1 MSAAECIHG
10 FEPGL
15 CDTCYPKVQPERPKV
30 VRPKRSTAAKRTAPV
45 IVARPKMTAAEQR
58 AFHVTHIGN
67 LESILASGELRADAR
82 PPFDVSS
89 ELTRELRATAEAAPG
104 EPVSGY
110 VPFYLDPQ
118 ATLWLELRDGSADP
132 RWSAAAR
139 AMSSADFVFL
149 ITTVAALGPDV
160 VIADGDAASTYTR
173 FARGED
179 VDRMLDRLH
188 DTDVRPDAEAL
199 AKGSVP
205 WEAVQLIGVA
215 NEKVRDRVRQL
226 TSTKV
231 AVYPPWFAA

>member
-15 CDTCYPKVQPERPKV
+15 CDTCYPKAQPERPKV
-30 VRPKRSTAAKRTAPV
+30 VRPKRLATPRRTAPV
-45 IVARPKMTAAEQR
+45 IAARPTMTAAEQR
-58 AFHVTHIGN
+58 AFHVTHLGN
-67 LESILASGELRADAR
+67 LEGILASGELLADAR
-82 PPFDVSS
+82 PPIDVSS
-89 ELTRELRATAEAAPG
+89 DLTRELRATAEVAPG

-132 RWSAAAR
+132 RWSAAGR
-139 AMSSADFVFL
+139 AASSAEFVFL

-173 FARGED
+173 FAAGED
-179 VDRMLDRLH
+179 VDPMLERLH

-199 AKGSVP
+199 ARGRVP
-205 WEAVQLIGVA
+205 WAAVQLIGVA
-215 NEKVRDRVRQL
+215 NEKIRDRVRQL

-231 AVYPPWFAA
+231 AVYPPWFTA

>member
-1 MSAAECIHG
+1 VSAAECIHG

-30 VRPKRSTAAKRTAPV
+30 VRPKRVTAKRTEPV
-45 IVARPKMTAAEQR
+45 VVVRTKMTAAEQR

-67 LESILASGELRADAR
+67 LERILASGELLADAR
-82 PPFDVSS
+82 PPVDVSS
-89 ELTRELRATAEAAPG
+89 DLSRELRATAEAAPG

-139 AMSSADFVFL
+139 EASSADFVFL
-149 ITTVAALGPDV
+149 ITTVATLGPDV

-173 FARGED
+173 FAAGDD
-179 VDRMLDRLH
+179 VDRMLERLH

-205 WEAVQLIGVA
+205 WNAVQLIGVA
-215 NEKVRDRVRQL
+215 NEKVRDRVRAI
-226 TSTKV
+226 TTTKV
-231 AVYPPWFAA
+231 AVYPPWFTV